1 MSIRVVQKIC
11 RNQLTTPRL
20 SNKIAHMN
28 CRSAVLILCL
38 SFSFTSVALA
48 GEKPWIEVRS
58 PHFRVLT
65 NGYPKDAKNIAH
77 EFEQMRYVFTRLAPG
92 FRLDSGAPMVIFA
105 ARDESTAKSLAPAVW
120 KMKGTKPAGL
130 FNHGWEKQYVM
141 VRLDA
146 TGLNV
151 HSIVYH
157 EYTHSILHM
166 NAHWLPTWL
175 DEGMAE
181 FYGYTRFQS
190 DKMYIGAPTDRPLRL
205 NRAPIPVETLLDVTR
220 DSPYYHD
227 PEKVEEFYVES
238 WALVHYLTFGP
249 GMGNGKGLNEFF
261 RLLQQGVE
269 QKKAFQ
275 QVFGSFADVNKN
287 LDQYMMKFAFQASVL
302 RDPPQIDEKD
312 FSTHPLTLAE
322 THAELAGYHLWNH
335 DLTNAR
341 QLVQKALEEDPKLGM
356 AHEEM
361 GFLLF
366 DDGKD
371 AEAEQE
377 FSQACALDKTL
388 YLSIFA
394 KTMLSPAAT
403 SDTTADEAAFHAAL
417 SNVLEVNPQF
427 APAFVQLAR
436 LSVRQ
441 NDLKA
446 AFAFSRRA
454 EELEP
459 WRAGYHLLTGQI
471 LLRMGK
477 GAAAAT
483 YAKYVADHWYGPD
496 RDEAV
501 ELWNEIPAA
510 QRPAGESVSE
520 AALKNVQTVTGTVK
534 SITCGGPGQR
544 WTLVLNQNGR
554 ELTFHTKGFFGFGF
568 SDTFWWGED
577 HFSSCRHY
585 LGMRAIVRYQ
595 PSSDASY
602 AGDVTEI
609 WVRDDLPALAANT
622 TGVAAVTSRQ

>member
-1 MSIRVVQKIC
+1 
-11 RNQLTTPRL
+11 
-20 SNKIAHMN
+20 
-28 CRSAVLILCL
+28 
-38 SFSFTSVALA
+38 
-48 GEKPWIEVRS
+48 
-58 PHFRVLT
+58 
-65 NGYPKDAKNIAH
+65 
-77 EFEQMRYVFTRLAPG
+77 MRYVFGIFWISIGEHAEVRAAHFDPRFLTGQRYGSERERQTENKDSRSAIHVCNLVGQPRSCQLISTNLLNYSNGHTVDAISCFLGNICWAP
-92 FRLDSGAPMVIFA
+92 
-105 ARDESTAKSLAPAVW
+105 
-120 KMKGTKPAGL
+120 
-130 FNHGWEKQYVM
+130 
-141 VRLDA
+141 
-146 TGLNV
+146 
-151 HSIVYH
+151 
-157 EYTHSILHM
+157 
-166 NAHWLPTWL
+166 
-175 DEGMAE
+175 
-181 FYGYTRFQS
+181 
-190 DKMYIGAPTDRPLRL
+190 
-205 NRAPIPVETLLDVTR
+205 
-220 DSPYYHD
+220 D
-227 PEKVEEFYVES
+227 P
-238 WALVHYLTFGP
+238 
-249 GMGNGKGLNEFF
+249 
-261 RLLQQGVE
+261 R
-269 QKKAFQ
+269 
-275 QVFGSFADVNKN
+275 
-287 LDQYMMKFAFQASVL
+287 
-302 RDPPQIDEKD
+302 RCDEKD

-341 QLVQKALEEDPKLGM
+341 QLAQKALEEDPKLGM

-417 SNVLEVNPQF
+417 LNVLEVNPQF

-441 NDLKA
+441 KDLKA
-446 AFAFSRRA
+446 AFALSRRA

-534 SITCGGPGQR
+534 SITCGGPGQK

-609 WVRDDLPALAANT
+609 GVRDDLPALAANA